1 MSIKTILTTV
11 GTKIKVHS
19 PAILLVTGIVAVV
32 GGTVAACVATTKL
45 EPVVDKAKED
55 LDLIRDREAE
65 GALKE
70 GEAPKLKTQCY
81 LRTAAKVTYLYS
93 IPAAMVIGG
102 LVCVGV
108 SHRIISGRCATAM
121 AGWQATMTAFNKYRR
136 NVVTKYGR
144 EVDYDLYNDN
154 VNLSDDQKREL
165 VHEDGVV
172 KAERDV
178 PWHADIDRCFDEG
191 NLNWSKDVYANQAF
205 LACSQNHI
213 NDILRSRRKEK
224 VLKNGVVRV
233 IPGHITAREVYEE
246 LGWTRGED
254 YRKQDLYVGKMT
266 DGACD
271 PSQPDFLDLGVF
283 ESDDTGAL
291 QFVNGEERSVWLHPN
306 FDGVIIDKIGVPL
319 YFKDGKRCD
328 KNGNYI

>member
-1 MSIKTILTTV
+1 MSIKTLLTTV

-19 PAILLVTGIVAVV
+19 PAILLVTGIAAII

-45 EPVVDKAKED
+45 EPIVDKAKDD
-55 LDLIRDREAE
+55 LDLINDRNNE
-65 GALKE
+65 GALNE

-81 LRTAAKVTYLYS
+81 LRTAARVTGLYS
-93 IPAAMVIGG
+93 IPTALVAGG
-102 LVCVGV
+102 ITLIMV
-108 SHRIISGRCATAM
+108 SHHILTKRNAALVATC
-121 AGWQATMTAFNKYRR
+121 QATMSAFNRYRR
-136 NVVTKYGR
+136 NVVNKYGK
-144 EVDYDLYNDN
+144 EVDYGLYNDD
-154 VNLSDDQKREL
+154 VSLSDDQKREL
-165 VHEDGVV
+165 VHEDDIL

-224 VLKNGVVRV
+224 LMKNGVLRV

-254 YRKQDLYVGKMT
+254 YRKQDLYIGKMT

-271 PSQPDFLDLGVF
+271 PSQPDFLDLGIF

-306 FDGVIIDKIGVPL
+306 FDGVIIDKIGIPI

-328 KNGNYI
+328 KHGNYI